1 MNRRIQLFVVLIV
14 GVFFGFATHAADR
27 TTDKRLSRAAELYKL
42 ETGKTPSDGSFGSLS
57 NAERNDLTQRN
68 KDDLREMRE
77 MLQKVAEQREPDD
90 DGAVRGGRSYRVKKG
105 VLANSLDEI
114 LREPGAAV
122 DEGYKLVWRAPQYM
136 VPEEFDVQARDAL
149 GALEKVLEAYNREG
163 VSLEAVLFSGNKVI
177 EVSVSGFRQK
187 ARLATPPVASPEA
200 SE

>member
-1 MNRRIQLFVVLIV
+1 M
-14 GVFFGFATHAADR
+14 
-27 TTDKRLSRAAELYKL
+27 SR
-42 ETGKTPSDGSFGSLS
+42 
-57 NAERNDLTQRN
+57 RN

-77 MLQKVAEQREPDD
+77 TLQKMAEAREPDD
-90 DGAVRGGRSYRVKKG
+90 DGAVPGGRTYRVRKG
-105 VLANSLDEI
+105 VLATSPDEI

-122 DEGYKLVWRAPQYM
+122 AEGYNLGGRAPQYM

-187 ARLATPPVASPEA
+187 ARLATPPVASEA

>member
-27 TTDKRLSRAAELYKL
+27 TTDKRLSRAGELYKL
-42 ETGKTPSDGSFGSLS
+42 ETGKAPADGSLS
-57 NAERNDLTQRN
+57 DSDRADMNRRN

-77 MLQKVAEQREPDD
+77 TLQKMAEAREPDD
-90 DGAVRGGRSYRVKKG
+90 DGAVRGGGRSYRVKKG

-114 LREPGAAV
+114 LREPGSAV

-177 EVSVSGFRQK
+177 EGSVSGFRQK